1 MKRLLLAVLMIFMVT
16 GIATA
21 KDFEMI
27 KKAGDYSL
35 VVKIDKNPPVVGNNN
50 LSLTVKDGMGTEIR
64 DAKVAVKYSM
74 PGMPGMPAMNYSINA
89 DWKGSEYKAKLD
101 FSMPGGWNMVIK
113 IIRGSKAAQAKFS
126 IDVR

>member
-1 MKRLLLAVLMIFMVT
+1 MIFMVT

-50 LSLTVKDGMGTEIR
+50 LSLTVKDGMGKEIR

>member
-50 LSLTVKDGMGTEIR
+50 LSLTVKDGMGKEIR

-74 PGMPGMPAMNYSINA
+74 PGMPGMPAMNYSTNA